1 MGRGIGIV
9 GFALIA
15 ALATVIVI
23 ELNDQGQPP
32 VAGASPTEGIS
43 SSVAITREDEA
54 RPAAVAPSPAGEPSP
69 PAKVAA
75 PPRPEGPPAPAKVTA
90 FELDITLEDGRLSV
104 GARNA
109 PLGRLL
115 EEISRR
121 GKVAIIQVGGVAG
134 RRISVAFSDLPLDQ
148 GLRRILKQHD
158 AFFYHRGGGA
168 LKAVWVY
175 AKDEGR
181 GMAPVPPE
189 YWASTA
195 ELAQGLS
202 DPDPDERARAIA
214 AVVGRRG
221 AKALDAVLKAL
232 NDDADQVR
240 TEALYGAWKA
250 GVELP
255 AGLLSEL
262 ARNDPSVDVR
272 FLALEALAGDP
283 AVEMVAL
290 DALDDPS
297 SHVRNQ
303 ARQILGRLDAAAR
316 PPAPSRPA
324 QGQPQN

>member
-9 GFALIA
+9 GLSLIA
-15 ALATVIVI
+15 GLATVIVI
-23 ELNDQGQPP
+23 ELNGEGQPP
-32 VAGASPTEGIS
+32 VAGASPTEGVS
-43 SSVAITREDEA
+43 SSLAITREDET
-54 RPAAVAPSPAGEPSP
+54 RPPAVAPPPPEGPSA

-75 PPRPEGPPAPAKVTA
+75 PPRPEGPPAPAEVTA
-90 FELDITLEDGRLSV
+90 SRLDITFEDGRLSV
-104 GARNA
+104 RARNA

-134 RRISVAFSDLPLDQ
+134 RRVSVAFSDLPLDQ
-148 GLRRILKQHD
+148 GLRRILEQHD
-158 AFFYHRGGGA
+158 AFFYHRGGAA
-168 LKAVWVY
+168 LRVVWVY
-175 AKDEGR
+175 PKDEGR
-181 GMAPVPPE
+181 GLAPVPPE

-195 ELAQGLS
+195 ELTQGLS
-202 DPDPDERARAIA
+202 DPDPDERARAIG

-232 NDDADQVR
+232 DDEADQVR
-240 TEALYGAWKA
+240 TEALYGASKA
-250 GVELP
+250 GVDLP

-272 FLALEALAGDP
+272 FLALEALADDP

-297 SHVRNQ
+297 PHVRNQ
-303 ARQILGRLDAAAR
+303 ARQILGRLDAASR

-324 QGQPQN
+324 QGQQN